1 MAKRIVK
8 RKRVKLIPFLIV
20 IALATAISF
29 GCYKF
34 VTLPIKNIVIENTNY
49 LNDDYIIKLA
59 GIYDYP
65 SFCLTNY
72 SKLKKKLISSPYI
85 EDVKI
90 KLKFFNVLVIKV
102 YEDKPLYI
110 DNNRNMVIFED
121 KTSTLVDDNY
131 IFRIPRLMN
140 YVPNDKYSQFIK
152 GMSRIEDDILGKIS
166 EIEYQPND
174 YDKDR
179 FLLYMDD
186 GNMVY
191 LTLTKFRQIN
201 YYNDVLTQLEDR
213 KGILYLDS
221 GNHFQIKE

>member
-8 RKRVKLIPFLIV
+8 RKKVKLIPFLIV
-20 IALATAISF
+20 IILVTTISF

-34 VTLPIKNIVIENTNY
+34 VTLPIKNIIIKNTNY

-59 GIYDYP
+59 GVYDYP

-72 SKLKKKLISSPYI
+72 RKMKKKLISSPYI
-85 EDVKI
+85 ENVKI
-90 KLKFFNVLVIKV
+90 KLKFFNVLVINV

-110 DNNRNMVIFED
+110 DNNRNMVIFKD

-140 YVPNDKYSQFIK
+140 YVPNDKYNQFIK